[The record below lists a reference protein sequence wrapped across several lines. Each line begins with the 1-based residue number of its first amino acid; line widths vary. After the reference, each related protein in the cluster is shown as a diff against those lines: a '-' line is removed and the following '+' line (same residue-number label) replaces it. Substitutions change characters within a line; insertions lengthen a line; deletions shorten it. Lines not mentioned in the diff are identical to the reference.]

1 MSQQA
6 AGPRMVLSDPYQKKA
21 TTIQLTTQQF
31 ALLRGKRIGETV
43 DGSAFGHKGFLLKIT
58 GGSDKD
64 GFPMRPDVSG
74 PRKVQILLTGGVGF
88 HPRRKPPSK
97 RKKRRKKRLVK
108 GLRKRVTVRGNMI
121 SEAIA
126 QINAVL
132 VKKAE

>member
-21 TTIQLTTQQF
+21 STIQLTPQQF
-31 ALLRGKRIGETV
+31 GLLKGKKIGESV
-43 DGSAFGHKGFLLKIT
+43 DGSAFGYKGFVVKIT
-58 GGSDKD
+58 GGTDKD

-74 PRKVQILLTGGVGF
+74 PRKVQILLSGGVGF

-108 GLRKRVTVRGNMI
+108 GMRKRVTVRGNMI
-121 SEAIA
+121 GEAVA
-126 QINAVL
+126 QVNAVL
-132 VKKAE
+132 VKKEG